1 MIDKPKDKPVYPL
14 TQDSIIRGRELLN
27 ARLKTKVENQTF
39 THNAVARRA
48 ISALEMGWPGHG
60 EYEAIAAALGL
71 LIIEE
76 LAE

>member
-1 MIDKPKDKPVYPL
+1 VYPL